1 LKIYKTKELS
11 NKIKIKKALISVY
24 DKTNILDLAKFLLAN
39 NVEIYSSGGTYKY
52 LKENNIKALEIS
64 KYTKSPEILDG
75 RVKTLHPKIHGG
87 ILAKRSVPKH
97 LKELKKNKI
106 NLIDLIIVNLYPFKK
121 TVESKSSF
129 RECIENIDIG
139 GPTLIRASAKNFDYV
154 TTIIDPDDY
163 HQFVD
168 EMKKNKNYIS
178 KKTRLNL
185 ATKAFNEISIYDMD
199 ISNWFSKICNNKTEN
214 FFIQS
219 KIKKKLRYGEN
230 PKQKAAIYKN
240 TAVLNNK
247 NSFFN
252 MKIIQG
258 KELSYNNI
266 NDMQAGCLLA
276 DEINKPCVVII
287 KHANPC
293 GVSKSNNLLGAYKSA
308 FNCDPISAF
317 GGIIIING
325 RVDEK
330 LAKEISKTFVEII
343 VGKKIS
349 EEAKNILQDKK
360 NLIIIETKTFKQFK
374 PLKEIKSMSDAYLIQ
389 TPDNL
394 YSKKNNLKFITNKK
408 LKSKEIE
415 DLLLAEKICKYVK
428 SNAIVYV
435 KNNCSVGIGAGQMN
449 RLDSAKIGAEKAKKF
464 FNKNILKGSFVA
476 SDAFFPFPDSID
488 VFGKFGV
495 KGIVQPGG
503 SVKDKE
509 VIERAN
515 KYKIAMAFSNM
526 RHFKH

>member
-1 LKIYKTKELS
+1 ML
-11 NKIKIKKALISVY
+11 NKIKIKKALISVF
-24 DKTNILDLAKFLLAN
+24 DKTSILDISKFLISQKI
-39 NVEIYSSGGTYKY
+39 EIYSSGGTYKF
-52 LKENNIKALEIS
+52 LKENNIKVNEVS

-87 ILAKRSVPKH
+87 ILAKRSLPKH

-106 NLIDLIIVNLYPFKK
+106 NLLDLVIVNLYPFKK
-121 TVESKSSF
+121 TVKSKSSLK
-129 RECIENIDIG
+129 ECIENIDIG
-139 GPTLIRASAKNFDYV
+139 GPTLIRAAAKNFEFV
-154 TTIIDPDDY
+154 TTITDPNDY
-163 HQFVD
+163 QKFID
-168 EMKKNKNYIS
+168 EMKKNKNHIS
-178 KKTRLNL
+178 KNTRLNL

-199 ISNWFSKICNNKTEN
+199 ISNWFSKIGNDKNKN
-214 FFIQS
+214 FLIQS
-219 KIKKKLRYGEN
+219 KIAKKLRYGEN

-240 TAVLNNK
+240 TSLLSNK

-276 DEINKPCVVII
+276 DEINKPCIVII

-293 GVSKSNNLLGAYKSA
+293 GVSKDNNLLEAYKKA
-308 FNCDPISAF
+308 FKCDPVSAF
-317 GGIIIING
+317 GGIIIVNG
-325 RVDEK
+325 NVDNK
-330 LAKEISKTFVEII
+330 LAKEISKTFVEIVI
-343 VGKKIS
+343 GKKIS
-349 EEAKNILQDKK
+349 KEAKNIFQNKK
-360 NLIIIETKTFKQFK
+360 NLILVETKSFKIFK
-374 PLKEIKSMSDAYLIQ
+374 PLKEIKSMSDAFLIQ
-389 TPDNL
+389 DPDNF
-394 YSKKNNLKFITNKK
+394 YSKRNNLKFVTNKK
-408 LKSKEIE
+408 LKSKEID

-435 KNNCSVGIGAGQMN
+435 KNNSSIGIGAGQMN
-449 RLDSAKIGAEKAKKF
+449 RLDSAKIGSEKAKNF

-495 KGIVQPGG
+495 KAIIQPGG
-503 SVKDKE
+503 SVKDE
-509 VIERAN
+509 DVINRAN
-515 KYKIAMAFSNM
+515 KYNIAMAFSNM

>member
-1 LKIYKTKELS
+1 ML
-11 NKIKIKKALISVY
+11 NKIKIKKALISVF
-24 DKTNILDLAKFLLAN
+24 DKTNILDISKFLISQKI
-39 NVEIYSSGGTYKY
+39 EIYSSGGTYKF
-52 LKENNIKALEIS
+52 LKENNIKVNEVS

-87 ILAKRSVPKH
+87 ILAKRSLPKH

-106 NLIDLIIVNLYPFKK
+106 NLLDLVIVNLYPFKK
-121 TVESKSSF
+121 TVKSKSSLK
-129 RECIENIDIG
+129 ECIENIDIG
-139 GPTLIRASAKNFDYV
+139 GPTLIRAAAKNFEFV
-154 TTIIDPDDY
+154 TTITDPNDY
-163 HQFVD
+163 QKFID
-168 EMKKNKNYIS
+168 EMKKNKNHIS
-178 KKTRLNL
+178 KNTRLNL

-199 ISNWFSKICNNKTEN
+199 ISNWFSKIGNDKNKN
-214 FFIQS
+214 FLIQS
-219 KIKKKLRYGEN
+219 KIAKKLRYGEN

-240 TAVLNNK
+240 TSLLSNK

-293 GVSKSNNLLGAYKSA
+293 GVSKDNNLLEAYKKA
-308 FNCDPISAF
+308 FKCDPVSAF

-325 RVDEK
+325 NVDNK
-330 LAKEISKTFVEII
+330 LAKEISKTFVEIVI
-343 VGKKIS
+343 GKKIS
-349 EEAKNILQDKK
+349 KEAKNIFQNKK
-360 NLIIIETKTFKQFK
+360 NLILVETKSFKIFK
-374 PLKEIKSMSDAYLIQ
+374 PLKEIKSMSDAFLIQ
-389 TPDNL
+389 NPDNF
-394 YSKKNNLKFITNKK
+394 YSKRNNLKFVTNKK
-408 LKSKEIE
+408 LKSKEID

-435 KNNCSVGIGAGQMN
+435 KNNSSIGIGAGQMN
-449 RLDSAKIGAEKAKKF
+449 RLDSAKIGSEKAKSF

-495 KGIVQPGG
+495 KAIIQPGG
-503 SVKDKE
+503 SVKDE
-509 VIERAN
+509 DVINRAN
-515 KYKIAMAFSNM
+515 KYNIAMAFSNM

>member
-1 LKIYKTKELS
+1 ML
-11 NKIKIKKALISVY
+11 NKIKIKKALISVF
-24 DKTNILDLAKFLLAN
+24 DKTSILDISKFLISQKI
-39 NVEIYSSGGTYKY
+39 EIYSSGGTYKF
-52 LKENNIKALEIS
+52 LKENNIKVNEVS

-87 ILAKRSVPKH
+87 ILAKRSLPKH

-106 NLIDLIIVNLYPFKK
+106 NLLDLVIVNLYPFKK
-121 TVESKSSF
+121 TVKSKSSLK
-129 RECIENIDIG
+129 ECIENIDIG
-139 GPTLIRASAKNFDYV
+139 GPTLIRAAAKNFEFV
-154 TTIIDPDDY
+154 TTITDPNDY
-163 HQFVD
+163 QKFID
-168 EMKKNKNYIS
+168 EMKKNKNHIS
-178 KKTRLNL
+178 KNTRLNL

-199 ISNWFSKICNNKTEN
+199 ISNWFSKIGNDKNKN
-214 FFIQS
+214 FLIQS
-219 KIKKKLRYGEN
+219 KIAKKLRYGEN

-240 TAVLNNK
+240 TSLLSNK

-252 MKIIQG
+252 IKIIQG

-293 GVSKSNNLLGAYKSA
+293 GVSKDNNLLEAYKKA
-308 FNCDPISAF
+308 FKCDPVSAF

-325 RVDEK
+325 NVDNK
-330 LAKEISKTFVEII
+330 LAKEISKTFVEIVI
-343 VGKKIS
+343 GKKIS
-349 EEAKNILQDKK
+349 KEAKNIFQNKK
-360 NLIIIETKTFKQFK
+360 NLILVETKSFKIFK
-374 PLKEIKSMSDAYLIQ
+374 PLKEIKSMSDAFLIQ
-389 TPDNL
+389 DPDNF
-394 YSKKNNLKFITNKK
+394 YSKRNNLKFVTNKK
-408 LKSKEIE
+408 LKSKEID

-435 KNNCSVGIGAGQMN
+435 KNNSSIGIGAGQMN
-449 RLDSAKIGAEKAKKF
+449 RLDSAKIGSEKAKNF

-495 KGIVQPGG
+495 KAIIQPGG
-503 SVKDKE
+503 SVKDE
-509 VIERAN
+509 DVINRAN
-515 KYKIAMAFSNM
+515 KYNIAMAFSNM

>member
-1 LKIYKTKELS
+1 MP
-11 NKIKIKKALISVY
+11 NKIKIKKALISVF
-24 DKTNILDLAKFLLAN
+24 DKTNIIDISKFLISQKI
-39 NVEIYSSGGTYKY
+39 EIYSSGGTYKF
-52 LKENNIKALEIS
+52 LKENNIKVNEVS
-64 KYTKSPEILDG
+64 KYTKSPEILEG

-87 ILAKRSVPKH
+87 ILAKRNVPDH

-106 NLIDLIIVNLYPFKK
+106 ILLDLVIVNLYPFKK
-121 TVESKSSF
+121 TVASKSTF
-129 RECIENIDIG
+129 KECIENIDIG
-139 GPTLIRASAKNFDYV
+139 GPTLIRAAAKNFEFV
-154 TTIIDPDDY
+154 TTITDPNDY
-163 HQFVD
+163 QKFID
-168 EMKKNKNYIS
+168 EMKKNKNHIS
-178 KKTRLNL
+178 KNTRLNL

-199 ISNWFSKICNNKTEN
+199 ISNWFSKIGNDKNKN
-214 FFIQS
+214 FLIQS
-219 KIKKKLRYGEN
+219 KIAKKLRYGEN

-240 TAVLNNK
+240 TSLLSNK

-293 GVSKSNNLLGAYKSA
+293 GVSKDNNLLEAYKKA
-308 FNCDPISAF
+308 FKCDPVSAF
-317 GGIIIING
+317 GGIIIVNG
-325 RVDEK
+325 NVDNK
-330 LAKEISKTFVEII
+330 LAKEISKTFVEIVI
-343 VGKKIS
+343 GKKIS
-349 EEAKNILQDKK
+349 KEAKNIFQNKK
-360 NLIIIETKTFKQFK
+360 NLILVETKSFKIFK
-374 PLKEIKSMSDAYLIQ
+374 PLKEIKSMSDTFLIQ
-389 TPDNL
+389 DPDNF
-394 YSKKNNLKFITNKK
+394 YSKRNNLKFVTNKK
-408 LKSKEIE
+408 LKSKEID

-435 KNNCSVGIGAGQMN
+435 KNNSSIGIGAGQMN
-449 RLDSAKIGAEKAKKF
+449 RLDSAKIGSEKAKNF

-495 KGIVQPGG
+495 KAIIQPGG
-503 SVKDKE
+503 SVKDE
-509 VIERAN
+509 DVINRAN
-515 KYKIAMAFSNM
+515 KYNIAMAFSNM

>member
-1 LKIYKTKELS
+1 MK
-11 NKIKIKKALISVY
+11 KIKQALISVS
-24 DKTNILDLAKFLLAN
+24 DKNKLKLILKILKKFK
-39 NVEIYSSGGTYKY
+39 IKIISSGGTYK
-52 LKENNIKALEIS
+52 KIKKLGYKCNEVS
-64 KYTKSPEILDG
+64 KFTNSSEILDG

-87 ILAKRSVPKH
+87 ILAKRNLPEH

-106 NLIDLIIVNLYPFKK
+106 NLIDLVIVNLYPFKK
-121 TVESKSSF
+121 KVASKSSF
-129 RECIENIDIG
+129 KECIENIDIG
-139 GPTLIRASAKNFDYV
+139 GPTLIRASAKNFDFV
-154 TTIIDPDDY
+154 TTVIDPNDY
-163 HQFVD
+163 EKFIN

-178 KKTRLNL
+178 KKTRLGL
-185 ATKAFNEISIYDMD
+185 AIKAFNEISLYDMD
-199 ISNWFSKICNNKTEN
+199 ISDWFSKTGNEKNKN
-214 FFIQS
+214 FLIQS
-219 KIKKKLRYGEN
+219 KIVKKLRYGEN

-240 TAVLNNK
+240 TSFLNKK

-293 GVSKSNNLLGAYKSA
+293 GVSKNNNLLEAYKNA
-308 FNCDPISAF
+308 FKCDPISAF

-325 RVDEK
+325 NVDNK
-330 LAKEISKTFVEII
+330 LAKEISKTFVEIV
-343 VGKKIS
+343 VGKKVS
-349 EEAKNILQDKK
+349 KEAKNIFQNRK
-360 NLIIIETKTFKQFK
+360 NLILVETKTFKQFK
-374 PLKEIKSMSDAYLIQ
+374 PSKEIKSLSDAFLIQ
-389 TPDNL
+389 TPDNF
-394 YSKKNNLKFITNKK
+394 YSNKNNLKFVTKK
-408 LKSKEIE
+408 SLKSKEIN

-435 KNNCSVGIGAGQMN
+435 KNNCSIGIGAGQMN
-449 RLDSAKIGAEKAKKF
+449 RLDSAKIGAEKAKNF

-495 KGIVQPGG
+495 KAIIQPGG
-503 SVKDKE
+503 SVKDEE
-509 VIERAN
+509 VIKRAN
-515 KYKIAMAFSNM
+515 KYKIAMAFTNM

>member
-1 LKIYKTKELS
+1 ML
-11 NKIKIKKALISVY
+11 NKIKIKKALISVF
-24 DKTNILDLAKFLLAN
+24 DKTSILDISKFLISQKI
-39 NVEIYSSGGTYKY
+39 EIYSSGGTYKF
-52 LKENNIKALEIS
+52 LKENNIKVNEVS

-87 ILAKRSVPKH
+87 ILAKRSLPKH

-106 NLIDLIIVNLYPFKK
+106 NLLDLVIVNLYPFKK
-121 TVESKSSF
+121 TVKSKSSLK
-129 RECIENIDIG
+129 ECIENIDIG
-139 GPTLIRASAKNFDYV
+139 GPTLIRAAAKNFEFV
-154 TTIIDPDDY
+154 TTITDPNDY
-163 HQFVD
+163 QKFID
-168 EMKKNKNYIS
+168 EMKKNKNHIS
-178 KKTRLNL
+178 KNTRLNL

-199 ISNWFSKICNNKTEN
+199 ISNWFSKIGNDKNKN
-214 FFIQS
+214 FLIQS
-219 KIKKKLRYGEN
+219 KIAKKLRYGEN

-240 TAVLNNK
+240 TSLLSNK

-266 NDMQAGCLLA
+266 NDMQAGGLLA

-293 GVSKSNNLLGAYKSA
+293 GVSKDNNLLEAYKKA
-308 FNCDPISAF
+308 FKCDPVSAF
-317 GGIIIING
+317 GGIIIVNG
-325 RVDEK
+325 NVDNK
-330 LAKEISKTFVEII
+330 LAKEISKTFVEIVI
-343 VGKKIS
+343 GKKIS
-349 EEAKNILQDKK
+349 KEAKNIFQNKK
-360 NLIIIETKTFKQFK
+360 NLILVETKSFKIFK
-374 PLKEIKSMSDAYLIQ
+374 PLKEIKSMSDTFLIQ
-389 TPDNL
+389 DPDNF
-394 YSKKNNLKFITNKK
+394 YSKRNNLKFVTNKK
-408 LKSKEIE
+408 LKSKEID

-435 KNNCSVGIGAGQMN
+435 KNNSSIGIGAGQMN
-449 RLDSAKIGAEKAKKF
+449 RLDSAKIGSEKAKNF

-495 KGIVQPGG
+495 KAIIQPGG
-503 SVKDKE
+503 SVKDE
-509 VIERAN
+509 DVINRAN
-515 KYKIAMAFSNM
+515 KYNIAMAFSNM

>member
-1 LKIYKTKELS
+1 ML
-11 NKIKIKKALISVY
+11 NKIKIKKALISVF
-24 DKTNILDLAKFLLAN
+24 DKTNILDISKFLISQKI
-39 NVEIYSSGGTYKY
+39 EIYSSGGTYKF
-52 LKENNIKALEIS
+52 LKENNIKVNEVS

-87 ILAKRSVPKH
+87 ILAKRSLPKH

-106 NLIDLIIVNLYPFKK
+106 NLLDLVIVNLYPFKK
-121 TVESKSSF
+121 TVKSKSSLK
-129 RECIENIDIG
+129 ECIENIDIG
-139 GPTLIRASAKNFDYV
+139 GPTLIRAAAKNFEFV
-154 TTIIDPDDY
+154 TTITDPNDY
-163 HQFVD
+163 QKFID
-168 EMKKNKNYIS
+168 EMKKNKNHIS
-178 KKTRLNL
+178 KNTRLNL

-199 ISNWFSKICNNKTEN
+199 ISNWFSKIGNDKNKN
-214 FFIQS
+214 FLIQS
-219 KIKKKLRYGEN
+219 KIAKKLRYGEN

-240 TAVLNNK
+240 TSLLSNK

-293 GVSKSNNLLGAYKSA
+293 GVSKDNNLLEAYKNA
-308 FNCDPISAF
+308 FKCDPVSAF
-317 GGIIIING
+317 GGIIIVNG
-325 RVDEK
+325 NVDNK
-330 LAKEISKTFVEII
+330 LAKEISKTFVEIVI
-343 VGKKIS
+343 GKKIS
-349 EEAKNILQDKK
+349 KEAKNIFQNKK
-360 NLIIIETKTFKQFK
+360 NLILVETKSFKIFK
-374 PLKEIKSMSDAYLIQ
+374 PLKEIKSMSDTFLIQ
-389 TPDNL
+389 DPDNF
-394 YSKKNNLKFITNKK
+394 YSKRNNLKFVTNKK
-408 LKSKEIE
+408 LKSKEID

-435 KNNCSVGIGAGQMN
+435 KNNSSIGIGAGQMN
-449 RLDSAKIGAEKAKKF
+449 RLDSAKIGSEKAKNF

-495 KGIVQPGG
+495 KAIIQPGG
-503 SVKDKE
+503 SVKDE
-509 VIERAN
+509 DVINRAN
-515 KYKIAMAFSNM
+515 KYNIAMAFSNM

>member
-1 LKIYKTKELS
+1 ML
-11 NKIKIKKALISVY
+11 NKIKIKKALISVF
-24 DKTNILDLAKFLLAN
+24 DKTNILDISKYLISQKI
-39 NVEIYSSGGTYKY
+39 EIYSSGGTYKF
-52 LKENNIKALEIS
+52 LKENNIKVKEVS
-64 KYTKSPEILDG
+64 KYTKSPEILEG

-106 NLIDLIIVNLYPFKK
+106 NLIDLVIVNLYPFKK
-121 TVESKSSF
+121 TVTSKSSF
-129 RECIENIDIG
+129 KECIENIDIG
-139 GPTLIRASAKNFDYV
+139 GPTLIRAAAKNFEYV
-154 TTIIDPDDY
+154 TTITDTNECQKFI
-163 HQFVD
+163 D
-168 EMKKNKNYIS
+168 EMKENNNHIS
-178 KKTRLNL
+178 KNTRLKL
-185 ATKAFNEISIYDMD
+185 ATKAFNEISTYDID
-199 ISNWFSKICNNKTEN
+199 ISNWFSKIGNDKNKN
-214 FFIQS
+214 FYIQS
-219 KIKKKLRYGEN
+219 KILKKLRYGEN

-240 TAVLNNK
+240 TSLLNNK

-276 DEINKPCVVII
+276 DEINKSCVVII

-293 GVSKSNNLLGAYKSA
+293 GVSKDNNLLEAYKKA
-308 FNCDPISAF
+308 FKCDPVSSF

-325 RVDEK
+325 NVDNK
-330 LAKEISKTFVEII
+330 LAKEISKTFVEIV

-349 EEAKNILQDKK
+349 REAKNIFQNRKK
-360 NLIIIETKTFKQFK
+360 LILVETKSFKIFK
-374 PLKEIKSMSDAYLIQ
+374 PIKEIKSMSDAFLIQ
-389 TPDNL
+389 NPDNF
-394 YSKKNNLKFITNKK
+394 YSKRNNLRFVTKKK
-408 LKSKEIE
+408 LKLKEIN

-435 KNNCSVGIGAGQMN
+435 KNKSSIGIGAGQMN
-449 RLDSAKIGAEKAKKF
+449 RLDSAKIGSEKAKKF
-464 FNKNILKGSFVA
+464 
-476 SDAFFPFPDSID
+476 PFPDTID

-495 KGIVQPGG
+495 KAIIQPGG
-503 SVKDKE
+503 SVKDDD
-509 VIERAN
+509 VIKRAN

>member
-1 LKIYKTKELS
+1 ML
-11 NKIKIKKALISVY
+11 NKIKIKKALISVF
-24 DKTNILDLAKFLLAN
+24 DKTSILDISKFLISQKI
-39 NVEIYSSGGTYKY
+39 EIYSSGGTYKF
-52 LKENNIKALEIS
+52 LKENNIKVNEVS

-87 ILAKRSVPKH
+87 ILAKRSLPKH

-106 NLIDLIIVNLYPFKK
+106 NLLDLVIVNLYPFKK
-121 TVESKSSF
+121 TVKSKSSLK
-129 RECIENIDIG
+129 ECIENIDIG
-139 GPTLIRASAKNFDYV
+139 GPTLIRAAAKNFEFV
-154 TTIIDPDDY
+154 TTITDPNDY
-163 HQFVD
+163 QKFIN
-168 EMKKNKNYIS
+168 EMKKNKNHIS
-178 KKTRLNL
+178 KNTRLNL

-199 ISNWFSKICNNKTEN
+199 ISNWFSKIGNDKNKN
-214 FFIQS
+214 FLIQS
-219 KIKKKLRYGEN
+219 KIAKKLRYGEN

-240 TAVLNNK
+240 TSLLSNK

-266 NDMQAGCLLA
+266 NDMQAGGLLA

-293 GVSKSNNLLGAYKSA
+293 GVSKDNNLLEAYKKA
-308 FNCDPISAF
+308 FKCDPVSAF

-325 RVDEK
+325 NVDNK
-330 LAKEISKTFVEII
+330 LAKEISKTFVEIVI
-343 VGKKIS
+343 GKKIS
-349 EEAKNILQDKK
+349 KEAKNIFQNKK
-360 NLIIIETKTFKQFK
+360 NLILVETKSFKIFK
-374 PLKEIKSMSDAYLIQ
+374 PLKEIKSMSDTFLIQ
-389 TPDNL
+389 DPDNF
-394 YSKKNNLKFITNKK
+394 YSKRNNLKFVTNKK
-408 LKSKEIE
+408 LKSKEID

-435 KNNCSVGIGAGQMN
+435 KNNSSIGIGAGQMN
-449 RLDSAKIGAEKAKKF
+449 RLDSAKIGSEKAKNF

-495 KGIVQPGG
+495 KAIIQPGG
-503 SVKDKE
+503 SVKDE
-509 VIERAN
+509 DVINRAN
-515 KYKIAMAFSNM
+515 KYNIAMAFSNM

>member
-1 LKIYKTKELS
+1 ML
-11 NKIKIKKALISVY
+11 NKIKIKKALISVF
-24 DKTNILDLAKFLLAN
+24 DKTSILDISKFLISQKI
-39 NVEIYSSGGTYKY
+39 EIYSSGGTYKF
-52 LKENNIKALEIS
+52 LKENNIKVNEVS

-87 ILAKRSVPKH
+87 ILAKRSLPKH

-106 NLIDLIIVNLYPFKK
+106 NLLDLVIVNLYPFKK
-121 TVESKSSF
+121 TVKSKSSLK
-129 RECIENIDIG
+129 ECIENIDIG
-139 GPTLIRASAKNFDYV
+139 GPTLIRAAAKNFEFV
-154 TTIIDPDDY
+154 TTITDPNDY
-163 HQFVD
+163 QKFID
-168 EMKKNKNYIS
+168 EMKKNKNHIS
-178 KKTRLNL
+178 KNTRLNL

-199 ISNWFSKICNNKTEN
+199 ISNWFSKIGNDKNKN
-214 FFIQS
+214 FLIQS
-219 KIKKKLRYGEN
+219 KIAKKLRYGEN

-240 TAVLNNK
+240 TSLLSNK

-266 NDMQAGCLLA
+266 NDMQAGGLLA

-293 GVSKSNNLLGAYKSA
+293 GVSKDNNLLEAYKKA
-308 FNCDPISAF
+308 FKCDPVSAF

-325 RVDEK
+325 NVDNK
-330 LAKEISKTFVEII
+330 LAKEISKTFVEIVI
-343 VGKKIS
+343 GKKIS
-349 EEAKNILQDKK
+349 KEAKNIFQNKK
-360 NLIIIETKTFKQFK
+360 NLILVETKSFKIFK
-374 PLKEIKSMSDAYLIQ
+374 PLKEIKSMSDTFLIQ
-389 TPDNL
+389 DPDNF
-394 YSKKNNLKFITNKK
+394 YSKRNNLKFVTNKK
-408 LKSKEIE
+408 LKSKEID

-435 KNNCSVGIGAGQMN
+435 KNNSSIGIGAGQMN
-449 RLDSAKIGAEKAKKF
+449 RLDSAKIGSEKAKNF

-495 KGIVQPGG
+495 KAIIQPGG
-503 SVKDKE
+503 SVKDE
-509 VIERAN
+509 DVINRAN
-515 KYKIAMAFSNM
+515 KYNIAMAFSNM